1 MVSKNYAGNQ
11 ISLPRQRASVVTN
24 RLGPLEKW
32 LRRIPNMLLDV
43 VCLMFT
49 KGYIM
54 KQSELIERVA
64 KKARTTKADAR
75 RMVDLV
81 MGELESGVKEVRGN
95 GSVSIPRVGTFRIT
109 SRSARMGRNPRT
121 GEPMRI
127 KASKSLRMRP
137 AANLRKAAG
146 C

>member
-1 MVSKNYAGNQ
+1 MV
-11 ISLPRQRASVVTN
+11 
-24 RLGPLEKW
+24 
-32 LRRIPNMLLDV
+32 LDV
-43 VCLMFT
+43 VYLTHT

-64 KKARTTKADAR
+64 KRGRMTKAGAR

-81 MGELESGVKEVRGN
+81 MGELEGGVKEVRGN
-95 GSVSIPRVGTFRIT
+95 GSVTIPRVGTFRIT
-109 SRSARMGRNPRT
+109 KRSARMGRNPRT

>member
-1 MVSKNYAGNQ
+1 
-11 ISLPRQRASVVTN
+11 
-24 RLGPLEKW
+24 
-32 LRRIPNMLLDV
+32 
-43 VCLMFT
+43 
-49 KGYIM
+49 M

-64 KKARTTKADAR
+64 KKGKMTKAEAG

-81 MGELESGVKEVRGN
+81 MGQLETGVKEVRSN
-95 GSVSIPRVGTFRIT
+95 GSVTIPRIGTFRIT
-109 SRSARMGRNPRT
+109 KRSGRMGRNPRT
-121 GEPMRI
+121 GEPIRI

>member
-1 MVSKNYAGNQ
+1 
-11 ISLPRQRASVVTN
+11 
-24 RLGPLEKW
+24 
-32 LRRIPNMLLDV
+32 
-43 VCLMFT
+43 
-49 KGYIM
+49 M

-64 KKARTTKADAR
+64 KKGKMTKAEAR

-81 MGELESGVKEVRGN
+81 MGQLETGVKEVRSN
-95 GSVSIPRVGTFRIT
+95 GSVTIPRIGTFRIT
-109 SRSARMGRNPRT
+109 KRSGRMGRNPRT
-121 GEPMRI
+121 GEPIRI

>member
-1 MVSKNYAGNQ
+1 MV
-11 ISLPRQRASVVTN
+11 
-24 RLGPLEKW
+24 
-32 LRRIPNMLLDV
+32 LDV
-43 VCLMFT
+43 VYLTHT

-54 KQSELIERVA
+54 KQSDLIEQVA
-64 KKARTTKADAR
+64 KKGRTTKAEAR

-81 MGELESGVKEVRGN
+81 MGELESGVKDVRGN
-95 GSVSIPRVGTFRIT
+95 GSVTIPRIGTFRIT

-137 AANLRKAAG
+137 AANLRKAA
-146 C
+146 CCYR

>member
-1 MVSKNYAGNQ
+1 
-11 ISLPRQRASVVTN
+11 
-24 RLGPLEKW
+24 
-32 LRRIPNMLLDV
+32 MLLDV
-43 VCLMFT
+43 VCLTHT

-54 KQSELIERVA
+54 KQSELIEGVA
-64 KKARTTKADAR
+64 KKGRMTKAEAR

-81 MGELESGVKEVRGN
+81 MGELEHGVKEVRGN

-146 C
+146 V

>member
-1 MVSKNYAGNQ
+1 
-11 ISLPRQRASVVTN
+11 
-24 RLGPLEKW
+24 
-32 LRRIPNMLLDV
+32 
-43 VCLMFT
+43 
-49 KGYIM
+49 M
-54 KQSELIERVA
+54 KQSELIERIA
-64 KKARTTKADAR
+64 NKGKMTKAEAR

-95 GSVSIPRVGTFRIT
+95 GSVSIPRLGTFRVT
-109 SRSARMGRNPRT
+109 NRSARMGRNPRT

-127 KASKSLRMRP
+127 GPSKSLRMRP

>member
-1 MVSKNYAGNQ
+1 
-11 ISLPRQRASVVTN
+11 
-24 RLGPLEKW
+24 
-32 LRRIPNMLLDV
+32 
-43 VCLMFT
+43 
-49 KGYIM
+49 M

-64 KKARTTKADAR
+64 KNGKMTKAESR

-81 MGELESGVKEVRGN
+81 MGELEHGVKEVRSN
-95 GSVSIPRVGTFRIT
+95 GSVTIPRVGTFRIT
-109 SRSARMGRNPRT
+109 NRSARMGRNPRT

-127 KASKSLRMRP
+127 KASNSLRMRP

>member
-1 MVSKNYAGNQ
+1 
-11 ISLPRQRASVVTN
+11 
-24 RLGPLEKW
+24 
-32 LRRIPNMLLDV
+32 
-43 VCLMFT
+43 
-49 KGYIM
+49 M

-64 KKARTTKADAR
+64 MKGKMTKADAR

-81 MGELESGVKEVRGN
+81 MGELEHGIKEVRRN
-95 GSVSIPRVGTFRIT
+95 GRVTIPRVGTFRIT
-109 SRSARMGRNPRT
+109 NRSARMGRNPRT

>member
-1 MVSKNYAGNQ
+1 
-11 ISLPRQRASVVTN
+11 
-24 RLGPLEKW
+24 
-32 LRRIPNMLLDV
+32 
-43 VCLMFT
+43 
-49 KGYIM
+49 M

-64 KKARTTKADAR
+64 KRGKMTKAESR

-81 MGELESGVKEVRGN
+81 MGELEHGVKEVRSN
-95 GSVSIPRVGTFRIT
+95 GSVTIPRVGTFRIT
-109 SRSARMGRNPRT
+109 NRSERMGRNPRT

>member
-1 MVSKNYAGNQ
+1 
-11 ISLPRQRASVVTN
+11 
-24 RLGPLEKW
+24 
-32 LRRIPNMLLDV
+32 
-43 VCLMFT
+43 
-49 KGYIM
+49 M

-64 KKARTTKADAR
+64 KKGKMTKAEAG

-81 MGELESGVKEVRGN
+81 MGQLETGVKEVRSN
-95 GSVSIPRVGTFRIT
+95 GSVTIPRIGTFRIT
-109 SRSARMGRNPRT
+109 KRSGRMGRNPRT

>member
-1 MVSKNYAGNQ
+1 
-11 ISLPRQRASVVTN
+11 
-24 RLGPLEKW
+24 
-32 LRRIPNMLLDV
+32 
-43 VCLMFT
+43 
-49 KGYIM
+49 M

-64 KKARTTKADAR
+64 MKGQMTKAESR

-81 MGELESGVKEVRGN
+81 MGELEHGVREVRRN
-95 GSVSIPRVGTFRIT
+95 GSVTIPRVGTFRIT
-109 SRSARMGRNPRT
+109 NRSERMGRNPRT

>member
-1 MVSKNYAGNQ
+1 
-11 ISLPRQRASVVTN
+11 
-24 RLGPLEKW
+24 
-32 LRRIPNMLLDV
+32 
-43 VCLMFT
+43 
-49 KGYIM
+49 M

-64 KKARTTKADAR
+64 MKGKMTKAEAR

-81 MGELESGVKEVRGN
+81 MGTLEHGVKEVRSN
-95 GSVSIPRVGTFRIT
+95 GSVTIPRVGTFRIT
-109 SRSARMGRNPRT
+109 NRSARMGRNPRT

-127 KASKSLRMRP
+127 KASKSLRVRP

>member
-1 MVSKNYAGNQ
+1 
-11 ISLPRQRASVVTN
+11 
-24 RLGPLEKW
+24 
-32 LRRIPNMLLDV
+32 
-43 VCLMFT
+43 
-49 KGYIM
+49 M

-64 KKARTTKADAR
+64 KKARTTKAEAR

-81 MGELESGVKEVRGN
+81 MCALESGVKEVRGN

-137 AANLRKAAG
+137 AANLSGNHARYRGLLYQTWLVA
-146 C
+146 

>member
-1 MVSKNYAGNQ
+1 
-11 ISLPRQRASVVTN
+11 
-24 RLGPLEKW
+24 
-32 LRRIPNMLLDV
+32 
-43 VCLMFT
+43 
-49 KGYIM
+49 M

-64 KKARTTKADAR
+64 MKGKTTKAEAR

-81 MGELESGVKEVRGN
+81 MGTLEHGVKEVRSNGN
-95 GSVSIPRVGTFRIT
+95 VTIPRVGTFRIT
-109 SRSARMGRNPRT
+109 NRSARMGRNPRT

-127 KASKSLRMRP
+127 KASKSLRVRP

>member
-1 MVSKNYAGNQ
+1 MTEWRV
-11 ISLPRQRASVVTN
+11 RASAHAVFCAAWSGPVTV
-24 RLGPLEKW
+24 
-32 LRRIPNMLLDV
+32 RRAG
-43 VCLMFT
+43 
-49 KGYIM
+49 K
-54 KQSELIERVA
+54 
-64 KKARTTKADAR
+64 TTKADAR

-81 MGELESGVKEVRGN
+81 MGELEYGVKGVRSN
-95 GSVSIPRVGTFRIT
+95 GSVTIPRVGTFRIT
-109 SRSARMGRNPRT
+109 NRSARMGRNPRT

>member
-1 MVSKNYAGNQ
+1 
-11 ISLPRQRASVVTN
+11 
-24 RLGPLEKW
+24 
-32 LRRIPNMLLDV
+32 
-43 VCLMFT
+43 
-49 KGYIM
+49 M

-64 KKARTTKADAR
+64 MKGKMTKAEAR

-81 MGELESGVKEVRGN
+81 MGTLERGVKEVRSN
-95 GSVSIPRVGTFRIT
+95 GSVTIPRVGTFRIT
-109 SRSARMGRNPRT
+109 NRSARMGRNPRT

-137 AANLRKAAG
+137 ASNLRKAAG

>member
-1 MVSKNYAGNQ
+1 
-11 ISLPRQRASVVTN
+11 
-24 RLGPLEKW
+24 
-32 LRRIPNMLLDV
+32 MLLDV
-43 VCLMFT
+43 VYLTLT

-54 KQSELIERVA
+54 KQSDLIEKIA
-64 KKARTTKADAR
+64 KKGRTTKAEAR

-95 GSVSIPRVGTFRIT
+95 GSVTIPRIGTFRIT
-109 SRSARMGRNPRT
+109 NRSARMGRNPRT

-146 C
+146 CYR

>member
-1 MVSKNYAGNQ
+1 
-11 ISLPRQRASVVTN
+11 
-24 RLGPLEKW
+24 
-32 LRRIPNMLLDV
+32 
-43 VCLMFT
+43 
-49 KGYIM
+49 M

-64 KKARTTKADAR
+64 MKGKMTKAESR

-81 MGELESGVKEVRGN
+81 MGELEHGVREVRRN
-95 GSVSIPRVGTFRIT
+95 GSVTIPRVGTFRIT
-109 SRSARMGRNPRT
+109 NRSERMGRNPRT

>member
-1 MVSKNYAGNQ
+1 
-11 ISLPRQRASVVTN
+11 
-24 RLGPLEKW
+24 
-32 LRRIPNMLLDV
+32 
-43 VCLMFT
+43 
-49 KGYIM
+49 M

-64 KKARTTKADAR
+64 RTGKMTKAESR

-81 MGELESGVKEVRGN
+81 MGELESGVKEVRSN
-95 GSVSIPRVGTFRIT
+95 GRVTIPRVGTFRVT
-109 SRSARMGRNPRT
+109 NRSARMGRNPRT

>member
-1 MVSKNYAGNQ
+1 
-11 ISLPRQRASVVTN
+11 
-24 RLGPLEKW
+24 
-32 LRRIPNMLLDV
+32 
-43 VCLMFT
+43 
-49 KGYIM
+49 M

-64 KKARTTKADAR
+64 MKGNMTKAESR

-81 MGELESGVKEVRGN
+81 MGELEYGVMEVRSN
-95 GSVSIPRVGTFRIT
+95 GSVTIPRVGTFRIT
-109 SRSARMGRNPRT
+109 NRSARMGRNPRT

>member
-1 MVSKNYAGNQ
+1 
-11 ISLPRQRASVVTN
+11 
-24 RLGPLEKW
+24 
-32 LRRIPNMLLDV
+32 
-43 VCLMFT
+43 
-49 KGYIM
+49 M

-64 KKARTTKADAR
+64 KKGKMTKAEAR

-81 MGELESGVKEVRGN
+81 MGQLETGVEEVRSN
-95 GSVSIPRVGTFRIT
+95 GSVTIPRVGTFRIT
-109 SRSARMGRNPRT
+109 NRSARMGRNPRT

-137 AANLRKAAG
+137 SANLRKAAG

>member
-1 MVSKNYAGNQ
+1 
-11 ISLPRQRASVVTN
+11 
-24 RLGPLEKW
+24 
-32 LRRIPNMLLDV
+32 
-43 VCLMFT
+43 
-49 KGYIM
+49 M

-64 KKARTTKADAR
+64 MKGKMTKAESR

-81 MGELESGVKEVRGN
+81 MGELENGVMEVRSN
-95 GSVSIPRVGTFRIT
+95 GSVTIPRVGTFRIT
-109 SRSARMGRNPRT
+109 NRSARMGRNPRT

-137 AANLRKAAG
+137 SANLRKAAG